1 MDSRLEK
8 VVSECTRPLSDD
20 RELELDI
27 AQELRSHLEDKC
39 DELKRNGASEDK
51 AVEEAVKE
59 FGDSAAISESLYR
72 ANLPRFQFRAKLR
85 LLRKIL
91 IFPLLLL
98 GLYFALDLRLIQV
111 AGEIDEFGN
120 NFSSESASSNLLR
133 NVSRFLKKE
142 KKLTPDE
149 KLIVSGGT
157 STAKDKM
164 AAASDRQRAIWERF
178 PENEVYLANYI
189 KTLIDDPRK
198 EYVYSEIENA
208 RKLEPENAAYDYILC
223 GLLLKEALKPSET
236 WKKGGPPETFYT
248 VRDRR
253 KLDQAMA
260 ELKKGMQKP
269 YFRLYTQDMAL
280 ERIKIMN
287 FGQDYVGQ
295 FHRIAFS
302 AGILLQTL
310 SLEREIFRAIPV
322 YANLLIS
329 EGKGAEAEFYL
340 DAWKRIIPQF
350 NDDSFTLIDQLMIA
364 ACLNT
369 QHEYAVRRNDT
380 RRIKELAIAAEP
392 MNTWRAKSS
401 KTEGEMLRKHAGVL
415 SRVLLPVFKD
425 DVLTPESLAPERNLN
440 YSLIDSMALAIQ
452 AALILVFLLVNAI
465 LLSVMY
471 LKGQRPFLIFL
482 PWKTVLKIVLFGI
495 LLPLGIYLLYSRIDF
510 LGGHN
515 YNYLYNF
522 WRFLPGI
529 LFFVLAPP
537 LAFGTL
543 FWRALKRRGRELGY
557 QKLPLATHCL
567 NVLFVWATALFLIG
581 GIMRP
586 ILTWEQDYYVKGD
599 TVTCN
604 GKYFSV
610 VEERVVEDLNK
621 KQREALEKSL
631 KLNSVP

>member
-8 VVSECTRPLSDD
+8 VISECTRPLSDD

-39 DELKRNGASEDK
+39 DELKRKDVSGDK

-59 FGDSAAISESLYR
+59 FGDSTEISESLYR

-85 LLRKIL
+85 LAAKIL
-91 IFPLLLL
+91 FFPLLLL

-111 AGEIDEFGN
+111 AGEMDELRGSY
-120 NFSSESASSNLLR
+120 SSDNLSSDLLKT
-133 NVSRFLKKE
+133 VSRFLKKE
-142 KKLTPDE
+142 KTLNPDE
-149 KLIVSGGT
+149 RLIVFGGT
-157 STAKDKM
+157 PKTKDKNS
-164 AAASDRQRAIWERF
+164 AESDRQRAIWERF
-178 PENEVYLANYI
+178 PENKVYLANYI
-189 KTLIDDPRK
+189 KTLIDDPRR
-198 EYVYSEIENA
+198 EYVYSEIGNA
-208 RKLEPENAAYDYILC
+208 CKLEPENAAYDYILC

-236 WKKGGPPETFYT
+236 WKKGDPAEKFYT

-260 ELKKGMQKP
+260 ELKKGMRKP

-280 ERIKIMN
+280 ERMKIMN
-287 FGQDYVGQ
+287 FGQDFAGQ
-295 FHRIAFS
+295 FHRIIFS

-310 SLEREIFRAIPV
+310 SLEREIFRAIPL

-329 EGKGAEAEFYL
+329 EGKDSEAEFYL
-340 DAWKRIIPQF
+340 DAWKHIIPQF
-350 NDDSFTLIDQLMIA
+350 NNDSFTLIDQLVVGS
-364 ACLNT
+364 CLNI
-369 QHEYAVRRNDT
+369 QHDYAVRRKDA
-380 RRIKELAIAAEP
+380 RRIKELAIAVEP
-392 MNTWRAKSS
+392 MNAWRAKSS
-401 KTEGEMLRKHAGVL
+401 KNEWEMLRKHAGVL
-415 SRVLLPVFKD
+415 SGVLLPVLKD
-425 DVLTPESLAPERNLN
+425 DVLTPEKLAPERNLN
-440 YSLIDSMALAIQ
+440 YSLIDSTALAIQ
-452 AALILVFLLVNAI
+452 AALILLFLLVNAI

-471 LKGQRPFLIFL
+471 LKGQRPFLILL
-482 PWKTVLKIVLFGI
+482 PWKTVLKIVLFGL
-495 LLPLGIYLLYSRIDF
+495 LLPVGLYLLYSRIDF

-529 LFFVLAPP
+529 LFFMLAPP
-537 LAFGTL
+537 LAFGSL

-557 QKLPLATHCL
+557 PKLPLATHCL

-599 TVTCN
+599 TVTYN

-610 VEERVVEDLNK
+610 VEDRIVEDLNK

-631 KLNSVP
+631 GLK